1 MKLLTLNTHSL
12 EEKDYE
18 KKLKIFTEE
27 ILKEKPD
34 VIALQEVNQ
43 PLDGEEADGEVLKK
57 SGFIPCPSEPPSCA
71 VPVRL
76 GNHGLRAVQL
86 LRRSGFPVF
95 WTWTSAKVGYGK
107 YDEGMALMSRRPIA
121 EVSQLFLTD
130 GRDYNNWKT
139 RKALAI
145 TLNIGKGEEPVSFVT
160 AHMGWWKD
168 EEEPFS
174 RQWERLDAFAS
185 SLRRRA
191 DVWLMGDFNTQDS
204 VRGEGY
210 DRITAS
216 GWTDAYRAAGKR
228 DGGITVPG
236 AIDGW
241 REDGEVPGMRIDYIW
256 YGRKHDS
263 GDRKSRGDVVI
274 EEVRTVFNGSDCPAV
289 SDHFGVLAE
298 CRTPW
303 DESTATEE
311 SELSR
316 KETSQKFRR

>member
-12 EEKDYE
+12 EGKDYE

-57 SGFIPCPSEPPSCA
+57 SGFIPCPSEPSSA
-71 VPVRL
+71 AAPVRL
-76 GNHGLRAVQL
+76 ENHGLRAAQL

-160 AHMGWWKD
+160 AHMGWRKD

-216 GWTDAYRAAGKR
+216 GWTD
-228 DGGITVPG
+228 TVFLFSEKPMRG
-236 AIDGW
+236 AISA
-241 REDGEVPGMRIDYIW
+241 
-256 YGRKHDS
+256 K
-263 GDRKSRGDVVI
+263 
-274 EEVRTVFNGSDCPAV
+274 T
-289 SDHFGVLAE
+289 
-298 CRTPW
+298 
-303 DESTATEE
+303 ESF
-311 SELSR
+311 SSF
-316 KETSQKFRR
+316 SQKTGGGSETMPSIWQ

>member
-76 GNHGLRAVQL
+76 GNHGLRAAQL

-130 GRDYNNWKT
+130 
-139 RKALAI
+139 
-145 TLNIGKGEEPVSFVT
+145 
-160 AHMGWWKD
+160 
-168 EEEPFS
+168 
-174 RQWERLDAFAS
+174 
-185 SLRRRA
+185 
-191 DVWLMGDFNTQDS
+191 
-204 VRGEGY
+204 
-210 DRITAS
+210 
-216 GWTDAYRAAGKR
+216 
-228 DGGITVPG
+228 
-236 AIDGW
+236 
-241 REDGEVPGMRIDYIW
+241 
-256 YGRKHDS
+256 
-263 GDRKSRGDVVI
+263 
-274 EEVRTVFNGSDCPAV
+274 
-289 SDHFGVLAE
+289 
-298 CRTPW
+298 
-303 DESTATEE
+303 
-311 SELSR
+311 
-316 KETSQKFRR
+316 